1 MRVSILLL
9 TVSLGLTPAAGVLAA
24 AKPSPKPIAKP
35 GAGQKYNEAQLKAL
49 EAKLGKSPNDA
60 KLKAQVAEA
69 NYQVGHYIEYDK
81 PGLAPREKY
90 RPALKLYRRALALN
104 PGHAQAKKEKD
115 QIEGIYKQMGM
126 PIPQ

>member
-1 MRVSILLL
+1 MRIATLLL
-9 TVSLGLTPAAGVLAA
+9 AVSLTAAPAVGVMAA
-24 AKPSPKPIAKP
+24 AKKAAPAAKA
-35 GAGQKYNEAQLKAL
+35 GAAAKYDEAKLKEL
-49 EAKLGKSPNDA
+49 EAKLAKSPKDV
-60 KLKAQVAEA
+60 KLKQQVAEA

-90 RPALKLYRRALALN
+90 RPALKLYRRALQLN
-104 PGHAQAKKEKD
+104 PSHAQAKKEKD